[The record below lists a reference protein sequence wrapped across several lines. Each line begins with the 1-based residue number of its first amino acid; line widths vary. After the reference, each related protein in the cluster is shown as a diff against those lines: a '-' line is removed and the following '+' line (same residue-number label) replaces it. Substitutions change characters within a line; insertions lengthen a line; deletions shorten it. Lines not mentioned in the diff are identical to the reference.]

1 MKKLGCTDHLSDNRK
16 VKGKR
21 HYTTWGLNMRLTGS
35 LGHCTRAEWTLPQI
49 VHVFSWLLSR
59 VFVKSFIKSMNTFL
73 EGEWNTS
80 VWSELQL
87 IHLDMVCNM
96 NGYTVFHFYFKDW
109 RSEVDLM
116 IYDVTYLYC
125 TQHTV
130 VNITSLFSMG
140 P

>member
-35 LGHCTRAEWTLPQI
+35 LGHCTRAEWTLPEI

-87 IHLDMVCNM
+87 IHLDIVCNI
-96 NGYTVFHFYFKDW
+96 NSYCFSFFFILKIDVLK
-109 RSEVDLM
+109 L